1 MTQTQA
7 PPPSLISS
15 LGAEE
20 PGLAASPQAQSCLPS
35 VLGDRKGQCHQCQD
49 LPAPTW
55 EICRQRGDSEQR
67 EFPYQQWH
75 LHPNTSPNCEA

>member
-7 PPPSLISS
+7 PPPGLISS
-15 LGAEE
+15 LGVEE

-35 VLGDRKGQCHQCQD
+35 LLGDRKGQCHQCQD

-55 EICRQRGDSEQR
+55 EMCRQRGDLSR

-75 LHPNTSPNCEA
+75 LRPNIPKL